1 MDKKSVGRA
10 RAVLLISIIIFIAMV
25 ILRMPFN
32 YEVSKENLQTEKFV
46 VDKIHLVTSSSIGS
60 VNDPYWD
67 KEMPY
72 DSRKVTSAIITD
84 TDGKEHEMV
93 NIMEWKY
100 LSRFISRPVYKG
112 DTITMTK
119 DKNGLVSKKAKVWV
133 PGLNSKEI
141 NTKANSLSY
150 TNKEFFNLK
159 STYEN
164 EGFATVELFL
174 LNNNDETYK
183 KEIFI
188 QNKELK
194 ENIGEEK

>member
-10 RAVLLISIIIFIAMV
+10 RAVLLISILIFIAMV

-32 YEVSKENLQTEKFV
+32 YEVSKENLQTEEFV

-60 VNDPYWD
+60 ANDPYWD

-84 TDGKEHEMV
+84 TDGEEHEMV

-150 TNKEFFNLK
+150 TNKEFFDLK

-174 LNNNDETYK
+174 LNDNDETYK

-194 ENIGEEK
+194 ETIGEEK